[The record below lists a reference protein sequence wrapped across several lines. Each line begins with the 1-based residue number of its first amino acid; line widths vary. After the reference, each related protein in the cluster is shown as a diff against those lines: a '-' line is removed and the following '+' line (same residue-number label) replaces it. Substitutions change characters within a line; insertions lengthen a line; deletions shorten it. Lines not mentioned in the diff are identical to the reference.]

1 MRSTPV
7 YEADGFFNHA
17 TGPWYRGKRPH
28 RSTASN
34 NKNTTTNN
42 KNNNNIAGSSAA
54 VGAGA
59 GSSVVAAGAAA
70 PSPAPVVPDP
80 AAHARAAKVFSLM
93 TAQDPDA
100 TWIYQVGIIAAVS
113 APSLTDA
120 TWICRVG

>member
-1 MRSTPV
+1 MYASFCVSLLPPLPPLGTMRSTPV

-28 RSTASN
+28 RSAAN
-34 NKNTTTNN
+34 NNN
-42 KNNNNIAGSSAA
+42 NNNNNENNNIAGSSAA

-59 GSSVVAAGAAA
+59 PA
-70 PSPAPVVPDP
+70 PAPVVPDP

-100 TWIYQVGIIAAVS
+100 TWIYQVG
-113 APSLTDA
+113 
-120 TWICRVG
+120 